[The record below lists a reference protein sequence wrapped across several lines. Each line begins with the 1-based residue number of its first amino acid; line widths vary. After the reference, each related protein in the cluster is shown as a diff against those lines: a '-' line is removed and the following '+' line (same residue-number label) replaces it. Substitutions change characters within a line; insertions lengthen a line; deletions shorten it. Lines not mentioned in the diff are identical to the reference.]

1 MTSIQDGAFKGN
13 SKITDVTA
21 GSGLKKIGN
30 SAFEKC
36 SKLKSVNVSSTK
48 LNSIGKKAFYNCKL
62 LTKLTKSNVGADAFA
77 KTNAK
82 CTFKVPKNKV
92 SAYKKIFKSKGAA
105 AKIKVVKN

>member
-1 MTSIQDGAFKGN
+1 MT
-13 SKITDVTA
+13 TVT
-21 GSGLKKIGN
+21 LK
-30 SAFEKC
+30 
-36 SKLKSVNVSSTK
+36 T
-48 LNSIGKKAFYNCKL
+48 
-62 LTKLTKSNVGADAFA
+62 TKLTKSNVGADAFA